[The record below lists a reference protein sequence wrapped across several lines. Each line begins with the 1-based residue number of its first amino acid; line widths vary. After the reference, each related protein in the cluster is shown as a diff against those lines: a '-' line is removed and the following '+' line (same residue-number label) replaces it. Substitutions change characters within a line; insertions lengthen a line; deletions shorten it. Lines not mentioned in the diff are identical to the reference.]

1 MRRRGWFPL
10 LGAVLVTLGG
20 TWLYAA
26 MEGAVPGQASRASLA
41 VMVMLPLPLLISA
54 LWGWSTLAVRPF
66 VPVLG
71 AALGALAV
79 GGWLGSGPAVL
90 QIAASVAAGL
100 VAGLA
105 LGSRWRLDAALGL
118 CALALLPAVLY
129 AVAQIPVDQQLQ
141 ALREQMLTV
150 LESNLP
156 QQADP
161 AQRELALAAE
171 RQRLDQMV
179 KVAGQLYPLG
189 IGVGLLGQAGI
200 ILLAVRLLVRLGGG
214 IALGWRFGSF
224 SRFRLPFYMVWLLIG
239 GIGLLVSRAPHLG
252 PAGLNLALLV
262 ALVMSLQGLAV
273 QIFVVGRLL
282 SPVGRLVFWTMMG
295 IFFGPLVL
303 VSGALLGLA
312 DQWLDFRGLDRVQ
325 KDRDQGEDQKVV

>member
-1 MRRRGWFPL
+1 MRRRGWIPL

-26 MEGAVPGQASRASLA
+26 MEGAVPGQADQAALA

-54 LWGWSTLAVRPF
+54 LWGWSALAARPF
-66 VPVLG
+66 IPVLG
-71 AALGALAV
+71 AALGAVAA
-79 GGWLGSGPAVL
+79 GGWWGSGPAVL
-90 QIAASVAAGL
+90 QVAASVAAGL

-118 CALALLPAVLY
+118 CALALLPAILY
-129 AVAQIPVDQQLQ
+129 AVSQVPVEQQLR

-150 LESNLP
+150 LEGNLP
-156 QQADP
+156 QQAEP

-179 KVAGQLYPLG
+179 QVAGRLYPLG

-200 ILLAVRLLVRLGGG
+200 ILLAVRLLARLGGG
-214 IALGWRFGSF
+214 IAGWRFGSF
-224 SRFRLPFYMVWLLIG
+224 ARLRLPFYMVWLLIAG
-239 GIGLLVSRAPHLG
+239 LGLLVSRTPG
-252 PAGLNLALLV
+252 PGTAGLNLALLA
-262 ALVMSLQGLAV
+262 ALALSLQGLAV

-295 IFFGPLVL
+295 IFFAPLVL

-325 KDRDQGEDQKVV
+325 KDEDQGEDQKAV